1 VVFISTPHRGSY
13 LATGLARTLARRFV
27 SLPAKLV
34 QPGRELAAL
43 AKQLDLPKELR
54 RTPTS
59 IDGMSPSNPVLLT
72 LAEIPLAPHVS
83 GHSIIPVL
91 GEGDYR
97 EGKDGLVTYR
107 SAHIDY
113 VDKEDLELVNHLS
126 GETQKY
132 LKLSF
137 KNIQDFM
144 TVRSELQVIVA
155 RNQKDR
161 ETKEAYE
168 GWYNP
173 SDLANQQLEQS

>member
-1 VVFISTPHRGSY
+1 VCREVVFY
-13 LATGLARTLARRFV
+13 LN
-27 SLPAKLV
+27 K
-34 QPGRELAAL
+34 
-43 AKQLDLPKELR
+43 
-54 RTPTS
+54 
-59 IDGMSPSNPVLLT
+59 
-72 LAEIPLAPHVS
+72 
-83 GHSIIPVL
+83 
-91 GEGDYR
+91 
-97 EGKDGLVTYR
+97 TYE
-107 SAHIDY
+107 SVIAHIDY